1 MASRR
6 MKPIIGI
13 RREDKNVWERRVPL
27 TPDHVRDL
35 IEDFDV
41 GVVVQPS
48 EIRVYTAEEYE
59 SVGATVRED
68 MTDCR
73 AVFAVKELP
82 IDFIQPEKTY
92 VFFAHVI
99 KGQPYNM
106 AMLRRLLD
114 YGCTVIDYELVTDD
128 KGRRLIFFGRHAGLA
143 GMVETLWAFGRRL
156 EWEGVAN
163 PFSGIKR
170 AWEYD
175 GLDEIRTAVEAVG
188 AKIKTERLPEGLRPL
203 VFGFAGYGNVS
214 QGAQEVL
221 DYLPVTSVAPEDL
234 EELMKRADYPGKTVY
249 KVVFEERHM
258 VRPAAPGAEF
268 ELQDY
273 YDRPEKYGPNFEEYL
288 PYVNVLVNCVYWDA
302 RYPRLITKEYLKENF
317 PGKTRLK
324 VVGDI
329 SCDVEGAVEAT
340 VKTTTPGEP
349 VFVYDPKTGE
359 AADGVDGDGLVILAV
374 DTLPAEIPREASEHF
389 SAMLEPYVPAIAR
402 VDYDVPFGEL
412 ALPPPIKRAVLA
424 HRGALTE
431 KFEYI
436 MSLLEK
442 IEEHEEETRRKTE

>member
-1 MASRR
+1 

-13 RREDKNVWERRVPL
+13 RREDKNVWEQRVPL
-27 TPDHVRDL
+27 TPNHVRDL

-41 GVVVQPS
+41 GVLVQPS
-48 EIRVYTAEEYE
+48 DIRVYTAEEYE

-92 VFFAHVI
+92 IFFAHVI

-143 GMVETLWAFGRRL
+143 GMVDTLWAFGRRL

-188 AKIKTERLPEGLRPL
+188 GKIETERLPEGLRPV

-221 DYLPVTSVAPEDL
+221 DYLPVTPVAPEDL
-234 EELMKRADYPGKTVY
+234 EELMGRADYPGKTVY
-249 KVVFEERHM
+249 KVVFEERHI
-258 VRPAAPGAEF
+258 VRPADPGAEF

-273 YDRPEKYGPNFEEYL
+273 YDHPEKYEPDFEEYL
-288 PYVNVLVNCVYWDA
+288 PYLNVLVNCVYWDA

-317 PGKTRLK
+317 PGETRLK
-324 VVGDI
+324 VIGDI

-340 VKTTTPGEP
+340 VKTTIPGEP

-359 AADGVDGDGLVILAV
+359 ATDGVEGDGLAILAV

-402 VDYDVPFGEL
+402 VDYDVTFGDL

-442 IEEHEEETRRKTE
+442 IEEHEDETRRKSE